1 MLPPN
6 LTSQKVAIPAALFLS
21 LSPGVLLTTAGK
33 NVKFANRKTSQSA
46 VFFHA
51 LVFFLVYSLIA
62 KAMGL
67 VLTKTD
73 LLVTTALFIAL
84 SPGLLL
90 TLPPGSGGVLPV
102 GSDQHLCGADP
113 HDCVCGGVCAFASPI
128 SSVLLSKRMKYLV
141 LGPASMG
148 IFTLIGALKARET
161 ALAGVQEISGA
172 SAGAILALFLAMGM
186 SVDEILEKS
195 ISLNIPNFVKIRI
208 GSFFNKFGFVDMGPI
223 RKKLV
228 DICGSDPTFEEL
240 DMKIY
245 VSAYCLNTSETVY
258 FSRDTHPHM
267 KVIDAVCMS
276 MAVPFIFACGNYDGR
291 TYVDGGT
298 KEDYPLTPFM
308 DKKPHEITCIRIKM
322 DTIYK
327 ETIDTPK
334 QFVETLVRS
343 ALTNRTTYNTPIQM
357 VEINVKDTDIFDFN
371 MDYEEKVRL
380 FNLGYTFLSA

>member
-1 MLPPN
+1 
-6 LTSQKVAIPAALFLS
+6 
-21 LSPGVLLTTAGK
+21 
-33 NVKFANRKTSQSA
+33 
-46 VFFHA
+46 
-51 LVFFLVYSLIA
+51 
-62 KAMGL
+62 
-67 VLTKTD
+67 
-73 LLVTTALFIAL
+73 
-84 SPGLLL
+84 
-90 TLPPGSGGVLPV
+90 
-102 GSDQHLCGADP
+102 
-113 HDCVCGGVCAFASPI
+113 
-128 SSVLLSKRMKYLV
+128 MKYLV